1 MRDFEWIYQHAL
13 SRKGDKK
20 TLESL
25 LPVPRSADELA
36 ALPDAFFLS
45 SMSWRVFCA
54 GLNRRMVDAK
64 WPAFEE
70 VFFGFD
76 PQKLVLMSDEML
88 EKTLQDTRLIRHWG
102 KIKSIR
108 TNAALVLELGKEK
121 GGFGRFLADWPTD
134 SMVELWQ
141 LLAKKGA
148 QLGGNSGAYFLR
160 IVGKDTFILTND
172 VVAALKAQKI
182 VDKKPTS
189 KIDLKVTQEAFNSW
203 QKQSGRPLCQISR
216 LLSFCAD

>member
-108 TNAALVLELGKEK
+108 ANAAMVLELGKEK

>member
-25 LPVPRSADELA
+25 LPVPRSTDELA
-36 ALPDAFFLS
+36 ALPDAYFLS

-54 GLNRRMVDAK
+54 GLNRKMVDNK

-76 PQKLVLMSDEML
+76 PQKLVLMSDDML
-88 EKTLQDTRLIRHWG
+88 EKTMQDKRIIRHWG

-108 TNAALVLELGKEK
+108 ANAAMVLALGEEK
-121 GGFGRFLADWPTD
+121 GGFGRFLAEWPDD
-134 SMVELWQ
+134 SIVELWQ
-141 LLAKKGA
+141 LLAKQGA
-148 QLGGNSGAYFLR
+148 QLGGNSGAYSLR
-160 IVGKDTFILTND
+160 IVGKDTFMLSND

-189 KIDLKVTQEAFNSW
+189 KADLRATQEAFNVW